1 MMLLRSAFSDL
12 NLFAVLVAGIVH
24 IAGGLIW
31 FQPKIFG
38 NDWAKLTGKDLAP
51 AFPWIPAGI
60 FGHLIMALVLALI
73 VKLSGAQ
80 TAFEGA
86 IIGILTWVG
95 FIVPLEIGELI
106 WEKIPFKLFLIRI
119 GNQLVGFIIT
129 GIILAVWQ

>member
-1 MMLLRSAFSDL
+1 MLLGSAFSDL
-12 NLFAVLVAGIVH
+12 NLLAVLVAGIIH

-38 NDWAKLTGKDLAP
+38 SAWAKLTGKDLTP

-60 FGHLIMALVLALI
+60 IGHLVMALVLALI

-80 TAFEGA
+80 TAFDGA
-86 IIGILTWVG
+86 IIGVMTWAG

-106 WEKIPFKLFLIRI
+106 WEKIPFKLFLIRV
-119 GNQLVGFIIT
+119 GNQFFGFIIT
-129 GIILAVWQ
+129 GILLAVWK

>member
-1 MMLLRSAFSDL
+1 MLLRSAFSDL
-12 NLFAVLVAGIVH
+12 NLIAVLVAGIVH

-38 NDWAKLTGKDLAP
+38 NDWAKLTGKDLTP
-51 AFPWIPAGI
+51 AFSWIPAGI
-60 FGHLIMALVLALI
+60 MGHLIMALVLALI

-80 TAFEGA
+80 TVFDGA
-86 IIGILTWVG
+86 IIGIMTWLG

-106 WEKIPFKLFLIRI
+106 WEKIPFKLFLIRV

>member
-1 MMLLRSAFSDL
+1 MLLKSAFSDL
-12 NLFAVLVAGIVH
+12 NLLAVLVAGIVH

-38 NDWAKLTGKDLAP
+38 STWAKLTGKDLTP

-60 FGHLIMALVLALI
+60 IGHLIMALVLALI

-86 IIGILTWVG
+86 VIGIMTWAG

-106 WEKIPFKLFLIRI
+106 WEKIPIKLFLIRV

>member
-1 MMLLRSAFSDL
+1 MLLRSAFSDL

-24 IAGGLIW
+24 IVGGLIW

-38 NDWAKLTGKDLAP
+38 SDWAKLTGKDLTP
-51 AFPWIPAGI
+51 AFTWIPAGI
-60 FGHLIMALVLALI
+60 IGHLIMALVLALI

-80 TAFEGA
+80 MAFEGA
-86 IIGILTWVG
+86 IIGIITWAG